1 MTDHEYRIL
10 ALLRTVQP
18 TETLKMA
25 VGEIY
30 NIKSVLAD
38 FTKVDSDQLKE
49 ALSAAGPKDNL
60 KKILNIKFGK

>member
-30 NIKSVLAD
+30 NIKSVLTD
-38 FTKVDSDQLKE
+38 FKKVDPNQLKE

>member
-1 MTDHEYRIL
+1 
-10 ALLRTVQP
+10 
-18 TETLKMA
+18 MA

-30 NIKSVLAD
+30 NIKSVLTD
-38 FTKVDSDQLKE
+38 FKKVDSNQLKE